1 MSRLSRLTLV
11 PAPSLLALLL
21 GCITPIS
28 QAAPPTASQQTL
40 MFDLPAGSLAN
51 SLTAIARQSARSILF
66 DPALVRGQQ
75 AQALRGTFSVE
86 QAIHQLLYGRDLQL
100 HITDSG
106 ALSIEALPI
115 DSGNMELSSMV
126 VNDQHQ
132 EDARGPVYGLV
143 ATRSATAT
151 KTDTALRETPQAI
164 SVITREE
171 MQTRRHDSLADTLKY
186 TAGMVTQPNGYSRVA
201 DDYRLR
207 GFDIGPRTGGVLR
220 DGLKLQS
227 TQFEG
232 GQEPYGLER
241 VEVLKGAS
249 SVLYGQLSPGG
260 LVNTVSKRPTDEELH
275 EINFEYGNYQR
286 RQVSTDHGGRLDEQG
301 RFTYRLTALW
311 RDSETQYRSI
321 DDDKTFFAPAITWHI
336 DDDTRLT
343 LLASYQE
350 TRTTLAPPM
359 QYNLTKYSNTPGRK
373 IPYDLF
379 PGEPSFDYYSGD
391 MSTLG
396 YLFEHQLSEGLKL
409 RHGLRYFH
417 SETDYDYITLSSAS
431 NRVSGPDLSILSRTY
446 NAREDVSTG
455 WASDSNLQWNFDSGR
470 WQHTL
475 LAGLDYYYKTY
486 DSHRWSG
493 NAPSLD
499 LANPVY
505 GNQPVVNTAIDRGS
519 DLHSRQAGFYMQEQ
533 AKFDECWV
541 FVLGFRQDWASSHTR
556 TYRDKSRTTKSDQEL
571 SGRVGIVYLAENGLS
586 PYVSYSQSFLPTD
599 GIDSSGKSFE
609 PTEGEQ
615 YEIGLRY
622 QPPGHNLMLSAAVY
636 RLTQENV
643 VSSIPGSDFD
653 EQTGK
658 ERSKGLE
665 LELKAGLT
673 DNLNLSAAYSYTD
686 AHIIA
691 DNDPVLKGAR
701 VEGVPY
707 HSASLWLDYRLTD
720 FGWPG
725 LKIGAGTRYNGTTR
739 TSASVSD
746 RNIPA
751 YMVTD
756 ALLSYDLDPHWQLT
770 AKVQNLTN
778 KRYLYCAN
786 SCRYG
791 DERTAI
797 SSLSYRW

>member
-1 MSRLSRLTLV
+1 MSRLSRLALL
-11 PAPSLLALLL
+11 PAPLLALML
-21 GCITPIS
+21 GCFSPVIR
-28 QAAPPTASQQTL
+28 AEPPATQQQRL
-40 MFDLPAGSLAN
+40 VFDLPAGSLER
-51 SLTAIARQSARSILF
+51 SLTAIARQSGRSIIF

-75 AQALRGTFSVE
+75 AAALRGSFSIE
-86 QAIHQLLYGRDLQL
+86 QAIQQLLQGRNLQL
-100 HITDSG
+100 RHTDSG
-106 ALSIEALPI
+106 ALSIEPI
-115 DSGNMELSSMV
+115 SDNSGNMELSSMLV
-126 VNDQHQ
+126 DDQHR
-132 EDARGPVYGLV
+132 EDARGPAYGLV

-164 SVITREE
+164 SIITREE
-171 MQTRRHDSLADTLKY
+171 MQTRRQDSLANTLQY
-186 TAGMVTQPNGYSRVA
+186 TAGVVTQPNGYSRVA

-249 SVLYGQLSPGG
+249 SVLYGQLAPGG

-275 EINFEYGNYQR
+275 EINFEYGNFQR
-286 RQVSTDHGGRLDEQG
+286 RQVSTDHGGRLDDQG

-311 RDSETQYRSI
+311 RDSETQYTSI
-321 DDDKTFFAPAITWHI
+321 DDDKRFIAPALTWNI

-343 LLASYQE
+343 LMASYQE
-350 TRTTLAPPM
+350 TRTTLTPPM
-359 QYNLTKYSNTPGRK
+359 HYNITKYSNTPGRK
-373 IPYDLF
+373 VPYDLF
-379 PGEPSFDYYSGD
+379 AGEPSFDDYSGD
-391 MSTLG
+391 MGTLG
-396 YLFEHQLSEGLKL
+396 YLFEHQLDEGLKL
-409 RHGLRYFH
+409 RHALRYFE
-417 SETDYDYITLSSAS
+417 SETDYDYISLSSSRVTGPNLS
-431 NRVSGPDLSILSRTY
+431 NLSRSY
-446 NAREDVSTG
+446 NSREDRATG
-455 WASDSNLQWNFDSGR
+455 WASDTNLQWNFDSGR
-470 WQHTL
+470 WEHTL

-486 DSHRWSG
+486 DSHRFSG
-493 NAPSLD
+493 NAPSFD
-499 LANPVY
+499 LANPSY
-505 GNQPVVNTAIDRGS
+505 GNLPTVNTNIDRGS
-519 DLHSRQAGFYMQEQ
+519 DLHSRQAGFYLQEQ
-533 AKFDECWV
+533 AKFDQRWV
-541 FVLGFRQDWASSHTR
+541 FVLGLRQDWARSYTNN
-556 TYRDKSRTTKSDQEL
+556 YRDKTRTSKSDQEL
-571 SGRVGIVYLAENGLS
+571 SGRIGMVYLADNGLS
-586 PYVSYSQSFLPTD
+586 PYISYSQSFLPTD

-622 QPPGHNLMLSAAVY
+622 QPPGYNLMLSAAVY

-643 VSSIPGSDFD
+643 VSSIPGSDYD

-673 DNLNLSAAYSYTD
+673 PDLNLSAAYSYTD
-686 AHIIA
+686 AHIIK
-691 DNDPVLKGAR
+691 DNDPVL
-701 VEGVPY
+701 EGSRIEGIPY
-707 HSASLWLDYRLTD
+707 HSASLWLDYRLTQ
-720 FGWPG
+720 FGLPG
-725 LKIGAGTRYNGTTR
+725 LKVGAGARYNGTTK
-739 TSASVSD
+739 TSASITD

-751 YMVTD
+751 YTLVD
-756 ALLSYDLDPHWQLT
+756 ALISYDINSHWQLS
-770 AKVQNLTN
+770 AKVQNLAN

>member
-1 MSRLSRLTLV
+1 MSRRLSFPLSPVSL
-11 PAPSLLALLL
+11 SLLLACL
-21 GCITPIS
+21 
-28 QAAPPTASQQTL
+28 APPVLAENPAATQQQTL
-40 MFDLPAGSLAN
+40 AFDVPAGPLEN
-51 SLTAIARQSARSILF
+51 SLTAIARQSARGILF
-66 DPALVRGQQ
+66 DPALVRGEQ
-75 AQALRGTFSVE
+75 AEALHGDFTVE
-86 QAIHQLLYGRDLQL
+86 QAIERLLQGRNLRL
-100 HITDSG
+100 RVTESG
-106 ALSIEALPI
+106 ALNIEALPG
-115 DSGNMELSSMV
+115 SGSALELSSLLV
-126 VNDQHQ
+126 SDSWQ
-132 EDARGPVYGLV
+132 EDARGPAYGLV
-143 ATRSATAT
+143 ASRSTTAT

-171 MQTRRHDSLADTLKY
+171 MQTRRHDSLADTLQY
-186 TAGMVTQPNGYSRVA
+186 TSGVVTQPNGYSRVA

-227 TQFEG
+227 SQFEG

-260 LVNTVSKRPTDEELH
+260 LVNTVSKRPSDDPLH
-275 EINFEYGNYQR
+275 EINVEYGNYQR
-286 RQVSTDHGGRLDEQG
+286 RQISTDHGGPLDESG

-311 RDSETQYRSI
+311 RDSETQYTSI
-321 DDDKTFFAPAITWHI
+321 DDDRRFFAPALTWHI

-343 LLASYQE
+343 LLATYQE
-350 TRTTLAPPM
+350 TRTTLTPAM
-359 QYNLTKYSNTPGRK
+359 NYNVTKYSATPGRK

-379 PGEPSFDYYSGD
+379 AGEPSFDDYSGD
-391 MSTLG
+391 MGTLG
-396 YLFEHQLSEGLKL
+396 YLFEHRLDDGLEL
-409 RHGLRYFH
+409 RHALRYFH
-417 SETDYDYITLSSAS
+417 SESDYDYISLNGSRVTGADRSTLTRS
-431 NRVSGPDLSILSRTY
+431 Y
-446 NAREDVSTG
+446 NSREDIATG
-455 WASDSNLQWNFDSGR
+455 WASDSSLQWSFDSGR
-470 WQHTL
+470 WEHTL

-499 LANPVY
+499 LANPTY
-505 GNQPVVNTAIDRGS
+505 GNLPTVNTSIDRGS
-519 DLHSRQAGFYMQEQ
+519 DLHSRQAGFYLQEQ
-533 AKFDECWV
+533 AKFAERWV
-541 FVLGFRQDWASSHTR
+541 FVLGLRQDWARSHTHN
-556 TYRDKSRTTKSDQEL
+556 YRDRSRSTKSDQEL
-571 SGRVGIVYLAENGLS
+571 SGRIGMVYLADNGLA
-586 PYVSYSQSFLPTD
+586 PYISYSQSFLPTD
-599 GIDSSGKSFE
+599 GVDSEGRSFE

-622 QPPGHNLMLSAAVY
+622 QPPGRDLMLSAAVY

-673 DNLNLSAAYSYTD
+673 PQLNLSASYAYTD

-691 DNDPVLKGAR
+691 DNDPVL
-701 VEGVPY
+701 EGSRIEGIPY
-707 HSASLWLDYRLTD
+707 HSASLWLDYRLARL
-720 FGWPG
+720 GLPN
-725 LKIGAGTRYNGTTR
+725 LKIGAGARYNGTTR

-751 YMVTD
+751 YTLVD
-756 ALLSYDLDPHWQLT
+756 ALLSYDLDAHWQMT

-786 SCRYG
+786 ACRYG

-797 SSLSYRW
+797 GTLSYRW